1 MSLIKAW
8 DVAYVRFR
16 APDPAR
22 MHDFLLDFGMAEAE
36 VSGSRV
42 FMRGCGPQPFLHATE
57 TGSAGFAGFGFHV
70 TSEAGLQA
78 LAAAEARPVEP
89 LDAPGGGQVVRLTD
103 PDGFV
108 VEAVYGQLPVAP
120 LPTPEP
126 ALWNQGGTIARTGK
140 ERRVPKGPSHILRL
154 GHVVLG
160 VSDFRRSEAWY
171 KERFGLI
178 TSDEIQPAPNVAIG
192 AFLRCD
198 RGEVPSDHHTLF
210 LLQRPGPAG
219 FMHAAFEV
227 VDVDDLMA
235 GREHL
240 LEQHAEAVWGVGRH
254 KLGSQVFDYWR
265 DPWGHELEHWT
276 DGDQFRASDGSR
288 VATLPDLLGVQWGM
302 PMPPHPDVPPQGARS

>member
-1 MSLIKAW
+1 M
-8 DVAYVRFR
+8 
-16 APDPAR
+16 
-22 MHDFLLDFGMAEAE
+22 
-36 VSGSRV
+36 
-42 FMRGCGPQPFLHATE
+42 
-57 TGSAGFAGFGFHV
+57 
-70 TSEAGLQA
+70 
-78 LAAAEARPVEP
+78 
-89 LDAPGGGQVVRLTD
+89 VRLTD
-103 PDGFV
+103 PDGFI
-108 VEAVYGQLPVAP
+108 VEAVYGQQSAAR

-126 ALWNQGGTIARTGK
+126 ALWNQAGTIARTGK
-140 ERRVPKGPSHILRL
+140 ERRIPQGPSHILRL

-178 TSDEIQPAPNVAIG
+178 TSDEIQPAPDMAIG

-198 RGEVPSDHHTLF
+198 RGETPSDHHTLF
-210 LLQRPGPAG
+210 LLQMPGPAG

-227 VDVDDLMA
+227 LDVDDLMA

-240 LEQHAEAVWGVGRH
+240 LVKQAEAVWGVGRH
-254 KLGSQVFDYWR
+254 KLGSQEFDYWR

-302 PMPPHPDVPPQGARS
+302 PMPPHPDVPPREARP